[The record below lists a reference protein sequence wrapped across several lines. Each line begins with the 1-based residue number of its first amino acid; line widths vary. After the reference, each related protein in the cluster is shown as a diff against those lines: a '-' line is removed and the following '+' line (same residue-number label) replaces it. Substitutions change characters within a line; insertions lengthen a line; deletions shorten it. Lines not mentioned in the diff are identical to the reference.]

1 MIEVEVAT
9 TLINRLRTVTP
20 AVYGPVPRQAY
31 GLVGPV
37 PAGAVRREDD
47 LPIARQDEA
56 MRVALMVT
64 CINDALTRARARPS

>member
-1 MIEVEVAT
+1 VLDTTVDVGPLLRRGRNVVEVEVAS

-37 PAGAVRREDD
+37 RLVPYAERVVR
-47 LPIARQDEA
+47 
-56 MRVALMVT
+56 
-64 CINDALTRARARPS
+64 

>member
-1 MIEVEVAT
+1 MLDTAVDLAACCAAAATPIEVEVAT

-37 PAGAVRREDD
+37 RLVPYAEKTISR
-47 LPIARQDEA
+47 
-56 MRVALMVT
+56 
-64 CINDALTRARARPS
+64 